1 MTDYKLEIEE
11 ARTLFWEKMSELV
24 IEYELYNF
32 DPNIKEMERDLMEAY
47 DKSAQ
52 ALTHLIET
60 EKKKTV
66 RVVELQAR
74 ANAYYESAD
83 WCKEDPR
90 YYKHFW
96 DKRKEALA
104 KMKELQGEV

>member
-1 MTDYKLEIEE
+1 MIEQILLD
-11 ARTLFWEKMSELV
+11 RVLV
-24 IEYELYNF
+24 INEGEWSLKGT
-32 DPNIKEMERDLMEAY
+32 PNDLIE
-47 DKSAQ
+47 

-60 EKKKTV
+60 ERKKTV

-104 KMKELQGEV
+104 EMKELQATLKKGSE